1 MPHWTKKKSL
11 FSSNVCQLP
20 KKSSGLMLKC
30 SLSLVFCGT
39 RDSATKPRGG
49 FQLGRKHRIL
59 RCLDVDDIQ
68 DFLCKG

>member
-1 MPHWTKKKSL
+1 
-11 FSSNVCQLP
+11 
-20 KKSSGLMLKC
+20 MLKC

-39 RDSATKPRGG
+39 RDSATKPRG

-59 RCLDVDDIQ
+59 GCLDVDDIQ